1 MEEND
6 ISQTM
11 LDSLGFYATVTARV
25 DVAGGIGNGINMKN
39 AVTIGMFLDIP
50 LENFHYIGNSAQA
63 GAYAMLVSSQAG
75 EKIHDLP
82 RAEQ

>member
-50 LENFHYIGNSAQA
+50 PGEFPLHRQLRPGGRLCHA
-63 GAYAMLVSSQAG
+63 GQQPGRG
-75 EKIHDLP
+75 EDP
-82 RAEQ
+82 